1 MQRILFVTGNLGKGG
16 AQRVITL
23 LANAYA
29 QKGWSTHIAAL
40 EKMKV
45 SYEISNDIS
54 IHTLKKKGSNFR
66 SIPIWIKGLR
76 QIIKT
81 VSPDI
86 IVSFV
91 GRVNLITMLASGGLQ
106 IPVVLSERNDPQYDR
121 RSKPEQWL
129 CKAMYP
135 KATKV
140 VFQTNYQKEYYGK
153 ACAGNGVIVG
163 NPIAAEEYN
172 GAHESSDII
181 CVGKLMAQKN
191 HKMMISA
198 FSRIAEKHP
207 ETNVHIYGEGQER
220 SALQSMIDSAG
231 LNGRVIL
238 EGNCDAIFEVLQ
250 KNKYFVMCSDYEGLS
265 NALLEAMI
273 SGMICVSTDWN
284 GVEDVIQHGK
294 NGYITPRRDDA
305 KLAELLDQL
314 LSNNN
319 MSNITTNAIE
329 TAAKYKLNEIIKIWF
344 EEVESC
350 IF

>member
-1 MQRILFVTGNLGKGG
+1 
-16 AQRVITL
+16 
-23 LANAYA
+23 
-29 QKGWSTHIAAL
+29 
-40 EKMKV
+40 
-45 SYEISNDIS
+45 
-54 IHTLKKKGSNFR
+54 
-66 SIPIWIKGLR
+66 
-76 QIIKT
+76 
-81 VSPDI
+81 
-86 IVSFV
+86 
-91 GRVNLITMLASGGLQ
+91 
-106 IPVVLSERNDPQYDR
+106 
-121 RSKPEQWL
+121 
-129 CKAMYP
+129 
-135 KATKV
+135 
-140 VFQTNYQKEYYGK
+140 
-153 ACAGNGVIVG
+153 
-163 NPIAAEEYN
+163 
-172 GAHESSDII
+172 
-181 CVGKLMAQKN
+181 MAQKN

-220 SALQSMIDSAG
+220 SALQSMIDSNG

-238 EGNCDAIFEVLQ
+238 EGNCDAIFDVLH
-250 KNKYFVMCSDYEGLS
+250 KNKFFVMCSDYEGLS

-319 MSNITTNAIE
+319 MSDVAANAIE
-329 TAAKYKLNEIIKIWF
+329 TAAKYELNEIIKIWF